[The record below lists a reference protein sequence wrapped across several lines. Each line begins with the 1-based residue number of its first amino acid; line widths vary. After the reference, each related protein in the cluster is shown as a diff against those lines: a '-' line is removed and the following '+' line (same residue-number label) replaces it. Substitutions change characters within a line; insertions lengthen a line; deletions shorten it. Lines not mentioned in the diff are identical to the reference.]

1 MLSRSCLKSWKISF
15 APVWILFFSQRQLKY
30 FFEQFLLLQPLL
42 LLLLALL
49 FREQQCHVQLRVYV
63 GHGDGV
69 VRVRILL
76 VKL

>member
-49 FREQQCHVQLRVYV
+49 FREQQRHV
-63 GHGDGV
+63 
-69 VRVRILL
+69 
-76 VKL
+76 